1 MLQFKSNNPKSKIQ
15 NLKSIMVFKTP
26 LAWLQLIQQKGRF
39 MVAVAGMA
47 FIVLLMFVQLGFQDA
62 LYSSAT
68 AVHQRLQGDLFLV
81 SSQYKAL
88 TSNQSFPRARLYQAL
103 GFDSVESV
111 SPMYL
116 EFAKFRNEETG
127 EKYPIY
133 VIGIEPGKSVI
144 NLPEVEGNIDKLKIP
159 DVILFDKDSRPYFG
173 NIPLQF
179 SSSKTDPVMVEVF
192 PFNNSTGYRVRVGG
206 LFKIGPS
213 FGVDGNLIV
222 SDSTFLRIF
231 ASRPS
236 ERIDLGIITLKNGAD
251 PEKALNNL
259 RRNLPSDVRVFT
271 KQGFNSYEKEYWAA
285 RTPIGFILN
294 LMLTMGSIVGVVIVY
309 QILYSNISSQFVAYA
324 TLKAIGYEN
333 NYLLS
338 VVFQQAIILA
348 ILGYLPGFV
357 FSLGLYDF
365 AMNTTKLPIMMTFHN
380 AVIVFFSTIFMC
392 IISGILAINKLRLAD
407 PADIF

>member
-1 MLQFKSNNPKSKIQ
+1 
-15 NLKSIMVFKTP
+15 MVFKTP

-39 MVAVAGMA
+39 IVAIAGMA

-68 AVHQRLQGDLFLV
+68 SVHQSLRGDLFLV

-88 TSNQSFPRARLYQAL
+88 TSNQSFARTRLYQAL
-103 GFDSVESV
+103 GFDDVESV

-116 EFAKFRNEETG
+116 EFAKFKNPDTG

-133 VIGIEPGKSVI
+133 VIGFEPGKSVI
-144 NLPEVEGNIDKLKIP
+144 KLPEVESNLDKLKIP
-159 DVILFDKDSRPYFG
+159 DVILFDRDSRTYFG
-173 NIPLQF
+173 DIVKNFEQGQSEQVL
-179 SSSKTDPVMVEVF
+179 EVF

-206 LFKIGPS
+206 LFSIGPS

-222 SDSTFLRIF
+222 SDTTFRRIF
-231 ASRPS
+231 PNRTPD
-236 ERIDLGIITLKNGAD
+236 RVDIGIISLKPGANV
-251 PEKALNNL
+251 EKVIENISKNL
-259 RRNLPSDVRVFT
+259 ANDVTIFSYKGFSD
-271 KQGFNSYEKEYWAA
+271 YEKKYWAA

-294 LMLTMGSIVGVVIVY
+294 IMLTMGSIVGIVIVY

-324 TLKAIGYEN
+324 TLKAIGYNN
-333 NYLLS
+333 NYLLV
-338 VVFQQAIILA
+338 VVFQQALILA

-357 FSLGLYDF
+357 LSLGLYDF
-365 AMNTTKLPIMMTFHN
+365 AMNTTKLPIMMTLQN
-380 AVIVFFSTIFMC
+380 ALVVFISAIVMC
-392 IISGILAINKLRLAD
+392 ILSGTLAINKLRSAD